1 MSSWLSLI
9 VLFIGFIS
17 WKDAASGLLLNWKMA
32 KTGRQYGWII
42 RHRQYSVKHHSQP
55 WSRSTTTRF
64 WSLSPMTSHDNTP
77 KDEREYAKTA
87 SDMSSISPRTPDRT
101 DAFQRIFLLWGL
113 SALVLWSPME
123 THAEPI
129 AMVGQPSSLT
139 LATPSPLDDA
149 SLLDAFGSQLMMPS
163 GTSGSTPGMTSSNNN
178 NGKGSDTTGD
188 SSTGT
193 GQSDLG
199 SALQEMQLRKRI
211 DPRTHG

>member
-1 MSSWLSLI
+1 
-9 VLFIGFIS
+9 
-17 WKDAASGLLLNWKMA
+17 
-32 KTGRQYGWII
+32 
-42 RHRQYSVKHHSQP
+42 
-55 WSRSTTTRF
+55 
-64 WSLSPMTSHDNTP
+64 MTSHDNTP

-129 AMVGQPSSLT
+129 AMVGQPNSLT

-163 GTSGSTPGMTSSNNN
+163 GTSGSMSGMASSNNN
-178 NGKGSDTTGD
+178 NGKGPDTTGD
-188 SSTGT
+188 SSSQEGSDSTGT

-199 SALQEMQLRKRI
+199 SALQEMQRRKRI